1 MDSDRASA
9 EVEKIFDEWYPYL
22 VRYGRRLC
30 REHAAVEDC
39 IQQVMLLLFRKLRR
53 GGNVPNPKAWV
64 LLVLRR
70 ELLRSLRRERIH
82 VVMTKHP
89 VSEPVAEDYESLPV
103 ARVDSFLALL
113 STREAEV
120 LLRRRSGCHR
130 RGFWRHHSPHSAS
143 PERTDQP
150 GPAQ

>member
-1 MDSDRASA
+1 
-9 EVEKIFDEWYPYL
+9 V
-22 VRYGRRLC
+22 
-30 REHAAVEDC
+30 
-39 IQQVMLLLFRKLRR
+39 LLLFRKLRR

-130 RGFWRHHSPHSAS
+130 RGF
-143 PERTDQP
+143 
-150 GPAQ
+150 